1 MKQYIFYLL
10 LNFSKSEYLF
20 LLSILTS
27 KDTLK
32 KLQPNSIFIVNFC
45 FVCWLEPK
53 SGFHIAFNMFDTDG
67 NARVD
72 KQEFMVVSKEIHSS
86 DKVFIVYC
94 LQEYTTKGL

>member
-1 MKQYIFYLL
+1 MQRTDK
-10 LNFSKSEYLF
+10 EE
-20 LLSILTS
+20 TS
-27 KDTLK
+27 VARLCDNWPMRRK
-32 KLQPNSIFIVNFC
+32 KWQPKSIFIVNFC

-86 DKVFIVYC
+86 DKRI
-94 LQEYTTKGL
+94 LIWKDS